1 MMGGG
6 ETVGGGDQDGLHAAA
21 VHVPI
26 GWQRRVEGGRV
37 LYLSPSG
44 TSLSSLDEVKTYLL
58 TDGTCKCGLECPLV
72 IHKVFSFA
80 LGVKVEQS
88 SLPVGKAEQDMTKLC
103 NHRRKVV
110 AMAALCR
117 SMQASQLPF
126 SNLHHPEVS
135 LGVDTRHPKRPH
147 GERGE
152 DHPKLHPVPQR
163 AHNACVSPQSPR
175 HFIYPQNGSS
185 PVLLGSNNPH
195 HPLDSTRRLH
205 HNHHPP
211 LPPCSVSNP
220 SFPGYRS
227 PRTPT
232 PHGTCPGQRTPKT
245 PDTPGSPRFG
255 PLSSPPPASPM
266 ALAGVRAA
274 LNHHTPLSSPP
285 SRNCVSPQQRSRHPS
300 ASPSSLPEHGEAAGR
315 RKSTSS
321 SSPHSPLPCSSPKSN
336 PHLPKYK
343 LEDIL
348 EQFKHSG
355 STHQFPFPISPT
367 LLNNQS
373 HDALSQKPPHSRV
386 PCPTGYGLNS
396 TGPSNSHMPFVNHPS
411 LNRLPH
417 PSSFPA
423 SSLLSAAAK
432 AQLVNQVSQGG
443 PSVSVDSSLEVF
455 KEAQQH
461 KSKVTNSTLHHSHA
475 PPSSPSTACPGPHP
489 SLLHPSHSLAQP
501 PAPQAAERGASHRK
515 RQRRSPTVLNMVRG
529 AQQLLNGPRMVSTE
543 SAHTAINLTTPRS
556 STSAMLS
563 HNLPL
568 EKQLLPGQTRLPA
581 PRPAALCRTKGQSE
595 ALDFTTGSPLALD
608 PPTQPLSAL
617 LHLLSVQNAQN
628 ASASASA
635 DAGGD
640 TKRMNK
646 PPFPSPYTKLTSN
659 TNPVLSSAPLC
670 HSQPVQTEATAQH
683 RLSPP
688 LQSKCTSPPH
698 SSPSPRTTST
708 HSFSQAPLQSSA
720 HISGNSSS
728 DSTSPK
734 PLDLSTHVLALLA
747 ASSAPAAQGDAP
759 LTATNMSS
767 HENHCTG
774 AEEQVCLDPK
784 ESSVAKAVGSTSP
797 APVPAPSQAGSC
809 PQTPSAMG
817 ESGPLPL
824 AEAFP
829 FMNQEQLLQLLSS
842 GSLPSLLDPA
852 VLASLPLGGLW
863 PTNTSPQTLPGL
875 SDQQPEQLL
884 LQPQDSPSQD
894 QHKQMNPLFPLL
906 PLLSTAQGELPL
918 NLLGL
923 VNPIPPAAS
932 PTSIPGQDGD
942 LGLSDKAG
950 LQALLMASLLLGQQQ
965 ASLLPLSGLGQVSLE
980 VPLQQPPLDSLSL
993 DKAPGLMDPSGL
1005 LELPQGLLP
1014 LSAGSEG
1021 QLLLPPPTTFLPL
1034 SPALLT
1040 AALSSAE
1047 LHSPPNPQIGPAQQ
1061 TQQTPPQTQ
1070 ADGVDTLIPLP
1081 LQSKDNPLLQQLLPT
1096 LLNPTVLG
1104 DLSNITGLQNLVG
1117 LGAGSILLPSVQAS
1131 ALGMPLLQGPDG
1143 TINLLNNLQLSIA
1156 TSPEEE
1162 KPVPAE
1168 TQSPAPQEDIP
1179 ANSETSE
1186 GQPPEAPPPA
1196 IPHKA
1201 AGAKPVIDPYTSFMD
1216 TIYTSFLQVSARE
1229 QEEGARSS
1237 PFCALP
1243 PVSFPLETL
1252 SPPTPPLPQASAPV
1266 SLSPRRA
1273 CSLRNPDLSR
1283 LSLEA
1288 AAHSPAQGTPKP
1300 TEDGHR
1306 KTVPPI
1312 YLEEAQTDCTR
1323 PAAVCPYTDSRERK
1337 RLLPPVGYLSPGD
1350 TCSDDTPGTMLL
1362 DQHASDAV
1370 GGLGEAR
1377 RGRKRKQ
1384 LLQNVL
1390 EDFRDLDAAT
1400 ALDESK
1406 ATTALLKSDR
1416 SVRGRRRRGTR
1427 SQRQ

>member
-6 ETVGGGDQDGLHAAA
+6 ETVSGDHDGLHTTA

-37 LYLSPSG
+37 VYVSPSG

-80 LGVKVEQS
+80 LGVKVEQP
-88 SLPVGKAEQDMTKLC
+88 SLSVGKAEQDMTKLC

-126 SNLHHPEVS
+126 SSLHHPELSRV
-135 LGVDTRHPKRPH
+135 VDSRHLKRPH
-147 GERGE
+147 VERGE
-152 DHPKLHPVPQR
+152 DHPKLHPTPQR
-163 AHNACVSPQSPR
+163 SHNACVSPQSPR

-185 PVLLGSNNPH
+185 PVLHSSNNPH
-195 HPLDSTRRLH
+195 HPLDSSRRAH
-205 HNHHPP
+205 PPP
-211 LPPCSVSNP
+211 LPPCSGANQ
-220 SFPGYRS
+220 SFPGYLS

-232 PHGTCPGQRTPKT
+232 PFGSCTGQRTPQT
-245 PDTPGSPRFG
+245 PDTPGSPRFA
-255 PLSSPPPASPM
+255 PLSSPPPVSPM
-266 ALAGVRAA
+266 AGVRSA

-300 ASPSSLPEHGEAAGR
+300 ASPSSLSEHGEAVGR

-321 SSPHSPLPCSSPKSN
+321 SSPHSPLPCVSPKTN
-336 PHLPKYK
+336 TLLPKYK

-355 STHQFPFPISPT
+355 STNTHPFPFPISPT

-373 HDALSQKPPHSRV
+373 HDAVSQKPPHCRV
-386 PCPTGYGLNS
+386 PCPSGLRLNS
-396 TGPSNSHMPFVNHPS
+396 TGPTNSHMPFVHHHS

-432 AQLVNQVSQGG
+432 AQLVNQVSGS
-443 PSVSVDSSLEVF
+443 PPVSADSPLEVF

-489 SLLHPSHSLAQP
+489 SLHPSHSL
-501 PAPQAAERGASHRK
+501 PQASERGASHRK

-529 AQQLLNGPRMVSTE
+529 AQQLLNGPRMTPSD
-543 SAHTAINLTTPRS
+543 SAHTAINLSTPRS
-556 STSAMLS
+556 STSAVLN

-581 PRPAALCRTKGQSE
+581 GLCRTKGQSE

-628 ASASASA
+628 ASASADGS
-635 DAGGD
+635 GD
-640 TKRMNK
+640 TKRLNK
-646 PPFPSPYTKLTSN
+646 PTFPSPYIKHISN
-659 TNPVLSSAPLC
+659 TNAELSP
-670 HSQPVQTEATAQH
+670 SQPVQSEYTSQH

-688 LQSKCTSPPH
+688 AQSKCTSLPH
-698 SSPSPRTTST
+698 RSSSPRTASAHTL
-708 HSFSQAPLQSSA
+708 SQAPLQESSV
-720 HISGNSSS
+720 HVSTNSSS
-728 DSTSPK
+728 VSESQCPSTSPK

-747 ASSAPAAQGDAP
+747 ASSAPVAQCEQP
-759 LTATNMSS
+759 LIGPTLSS
-767 HENHCTG
+767 QENHCSG
-774 AEEQVCLDPK
+774 AEEPVCMDPK
-784 ESSVAKAVGSTSP
+784 ESPETKAPGSPSP
-797 APVPAPSQAGSC
+797 APVPSPAQAGSN
-809 PQTPSAMG
+809 PQTPSAVG
-817 ESGPLPL
+817 DSGSLPL

-842 GSLPSLLDPA
+842 GSLPSLLDPT

-863 PTNTSPQTLPGL
+863 PTNAPPQALSGL
-875 SDQQPEQLL
+875 SEHQPDHLL
-884 LQPQDSPSQD
+884 LQTQDSPNQD
-894 QHKQMNPLFPLL
+894 QHKHMNPLFPLL

-932 PTSIPGQDGD
+932 PTSIQGQDGD

-965 ASLLPLSGLGQVSLE
+965 APLLPLSGLGQVSLE
-980 VPLQQPPLDSLSL
+980 VPLQQPPLDSISL
-993 DKAPGLMDPSGL
+993 DKPPGLMDPSGL

-1014 LSAGSEG
+1014 LSTGSEG

-1061 TQQTPPQTQ
+1061 PQQTPPQTQ
-1070 ADGVDTLIPLP
+1070 TDGVDTLIPLP

-1096 LLNPTVLG
+1096 LLNPAVLG
-1104 DLSNITGLQNLVG
+1104 DLSNIAGLQNLVG

-1162 KPVPAE
+1162 KPVATE
-1168 TQSPAPQEDIP
+1168 TESPAPQEDIP
-1179 ANSETSE
+1179 ANQTAPDDRTPEVS
-1186 GQPPEAPPPA
+1186 PPEVPQ
-1196 IPHKA
+1196 KA

-1323 PAAVCPYTDSRERK
+1323 PTAVCPYTDTRDRK
-1337 RLLPPVGYLSPGD
+1337 RLLPPTGYLSPGD
-1350 TCSDDTPGTMLL
+1350 ARSEDTPRTMLL
-1362 DQHASDAV
+1362 DQHARDAM

-1406 ATTALLKSDR
+1406 ATAALLKPDR